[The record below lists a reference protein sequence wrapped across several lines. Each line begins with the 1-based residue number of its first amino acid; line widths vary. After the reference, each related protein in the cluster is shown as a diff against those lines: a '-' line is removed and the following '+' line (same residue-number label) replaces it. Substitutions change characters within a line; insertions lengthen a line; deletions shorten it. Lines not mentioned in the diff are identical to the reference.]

1 MAEPAAEAPKE
12 ERPSR
17 MKGRAPYLIGG
28 ALLVLLVGA
37 ALWYRSAGREA
48 TDDAQI
54 DGHVS
59 PVAARVA
66 GTVTGVFVSDNQVV
80 GEGAVLVHID
90 PRDYETALARARA
103 ELADAEAAARA
114 ARENVPMTATTAAA
128 GLEEA
133 GGDLGTAQAHV
144 AAAQAQVEE
153 ARANEVKAARDL
165 ERYSALLA
173 KDEVSRQE
181 HDRAAAEATA
191 ARARRESAEAAL
203 REAGQGVHSAG
214 AARHKAQ
221 TVPQQVHIARAQAD
235 VADARVLRA
244 RAALDQALLNRQYTE
259 LKAPVAGIISRRSA
273 EVGQVVQAGQALMAV
288 VPLED
293 VWVTA
298 NFKETQLKKIRVGQ
312 PVTISVDAYGGREY
326 RGHVDSIAAATG
338 ARFSLLPPENATG
351 NFVKVVQRVP
361 VKIVIDKGQDRE
373 HLLRPGLSVTPTIHV
388 RGN

>member
-1 MAEPAAEAPKE
+1 MAEPAAEAA
-12 ERPSR
+12 PSR
-17 MKGRAPYLIGG
+17 MKGRAPILIAG
-28 ALLVLLVGA
+28 ALLLLLVGA
-37 ALWYRSAGREA
+37 AFWYRAAGREG

-59 PVAARVA
+59 PVAARVS
-66 GTVTGVFVSDNQVV
+66 GTVTEVFVNDNQVV
-80 GEGAVLVHID
+80 SAGTLLVRID
-90 PRDYETALARARA
+90 PRDYETALGRARA
-103 ELADAEAAARA
+103 DLADAEAAARA
-114 ARENVPMTATTAAA
+114 ARANVPMTATTAAA
-128 GLEEA
+128 GVREA
-133 GGDLGTAQAHV
+133 GGEVGTAQARV

-165 ERYSALLA
+165 ERFAALLA

-191 ARARRESAEAAL
+191 ARARREAAEAGL

-214 AARHKAQ
+214 ASLQKAQ
-221 TVPQQVHIARAQAD
+221 TVPEQVHIARAQAEA
-235 VADARVLRA
+235 ADARVQQA
-244 RAALDQALLNRQYTE
+244 KAALEQAVLNRQYTE
-259 LKAPVAGIISRRSA
+259 LKAPVAGVISKRSA

-326 RGHVDSIAAATG
+326 HGHVDSIAAATG

-373 HLLRPGLSVTPTIHV
+373 HLLRPGMSVTPTVHV
-388 RGN
+388 RGS